1 MKILLLEDEVLLRRN
16 ISSYL
21 TKRGF
26 EVVDFEDGRTLLESA
41 NLYDFD
47 AFVLDINVPDFNGFE
62 ILEFIKNSDPKTPVI
77 LISAYTET
85 KDVLNGF
92 KLGCSDYVK
101 KPFDVK
107 ELELKILAMT
117 QKRSEMIQL
126 AGDLSYDKTSHKL
139 FYGAEEIDLTKNES
153 KLIHLLVANRGKLVG
168 FDQISYAIWGN
179 DDTPHIRQLV
189 MRLSKK
195 IPVKLIE
202 NRRDMGYFIK

>member
-1 MKILLLEDEVLLRRN
+1 MKIMLVEDDYVLNKTISMYLKSCGMNVESFLGGEDALKAISGKYDMFIFDIDIPEINGLELLEETRR
-16 ISSYL
+16 L
-21 TKRGF
+21 CP
-26 EVVDFEDGRTLLESA
+26 SA
-41 NLYDFD
+41 P
-47 AFVLDINVPDFNGFE
+47 I
-62 ILEFIKNSDPKTPVI
+62 IM
-77 LISAYTET
+77 ISATIELDMIIKAY
-85 KDVLNGF
+85 N
-92 KLGCSDYVK
+92 LGCSDYVK